1 MKETDLALSLA
12 EFSIKVRDAVKGLT
26 SRIVWKLY
34 GAEADYVQGEEEGGE
49 ELAFGLRRL
58 PKSRVDWESYVLLY
72 SAGAYQGHATGFAE
86 RKPGGGYTGRMEER
100 REIQYIHQLLAAN
113 ASSLAAQCA
122 SRHEAIAARLKL
134 MMEEPQRTAA
144 ILFFQEYL
152 RSIYRSVAGADA
164 EILVEHLRDMPG
176 SSEPEELLA
185 RWKEA
190 EAKLKA
196 EKRSVVY
203 EVRDGRF
210 FVFEKIGKKKRLV
223 NGWIFGVPSEEGEG
237 DDEAAPMPESSHYER
252 EIEGAGFHLRMS
264 RLRAEAI
271 ALLGKNGEEA
281 VAFAAEAKSG
291 TIEKILAT
299 IDLLHEAA
307 ETNTLDEARKPVA
320 KAVVERMEK
329 IAAGAAKLG
338 RHLPAFDLSSEAIRD
353 RLLKAQKLKRKL

>member
-1 MKETDLALSLA
+1 LALSLA
-12 EFSIKVRDAVKGLT
+12 EFSIKVRAAVKGLS

-34 GAEADYVQGEEEGGE
+34 GAEADYVQGEEKGGE
-49 ELAFGLRRL
+49 ELEFDLRRR
-58 PKSRVDWESYVLLY
+58 PKDRVDWESYILLN

-86 RKPGGGYTGRMEER
+86 RKPSGGYTGRIEER

-113 ASSLAAQCA
+113 ASSLAAQCG

-134 MMEEPQRTAA
+134 MIEEPQRTAA

-164 EILVEHLRDMPG
+164 EILIEHLKEIPG
-176 SSEPEELLA
+176 SSEPEELFV
-185 RWKEA
+185 RWKEV
-190 EAKLKA
+190 ETKLKA

-210 FVFEKIGKKKRLV
+210 FVFEKIGKRKRLM
-223 NGWIFGVPSEEGEG
+223 NGWIFGLPAEAGEGE
-237 DDEAAPMPESSHYER
+237 DEAAPAPESSHYER
-252 EIEGAGFHLRMS
+252 EIEGAGFHVRMS

-271 ALLGKNGEEA
+271 ALLGKSGEEA

-320 KAVVERMEK
+320 RAVVERMEK
-329 IAAGAAKLG
+329 ISITAARIG
-338 RHLPAFDLSSEAIRD
+338 RYLPALNLSTEAIRE
-353 RLLKAQKLKRKL
+353 RLLKAQKLKRKF